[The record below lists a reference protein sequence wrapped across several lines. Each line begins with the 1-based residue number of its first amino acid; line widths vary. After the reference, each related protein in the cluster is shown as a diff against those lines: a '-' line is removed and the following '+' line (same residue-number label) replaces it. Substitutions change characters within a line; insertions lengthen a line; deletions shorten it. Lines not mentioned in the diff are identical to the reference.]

1 MNTSVII
8 LNEILKRNPEIS
20 YFVMDTH
27 FCYTE
32 MSQSHRDRV
41 YRIWGLEPKI
51 GQSIFEVFEGKK
63 GVINLRSRLKKV
75 LDLQETITQIESRH
89 TKKLNTIIFIET
101 SWIPLIEDGVSVG
114 ILCLA
119 KDISQTIKHT

>member
-51 GQSIFEVFEGKK
+51 GQSIFEVFESEFGRLLSQPELVMLNNWMKQYTEAD
-63 GVINLRSRLKKV
+63 ILDALRNAMVYKKV
-75 LDLQETITQIESRH
+75 SMNYI
-89 TKKLNTIIFIET
+89 NTI
-101 SWIPLIEDGVSVG
+101 
-114 ILCLA
+114 LA
-119 KDISQTIKHT
+119 NKQKEKQG